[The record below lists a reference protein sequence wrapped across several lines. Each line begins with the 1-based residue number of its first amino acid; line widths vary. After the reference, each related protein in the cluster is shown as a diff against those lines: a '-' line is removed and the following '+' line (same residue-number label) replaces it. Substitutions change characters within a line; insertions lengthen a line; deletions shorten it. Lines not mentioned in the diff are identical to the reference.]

1 MSGVERRR
9 RRREGTP
16 AAAAGNPAAL
26 SGPFGSRQ
34 RPEMRKTAATGSSP
48 FWDGR
53 RFLPLNFRIDSP
65 SHWGIRELA
74 AMLKKLL
81 AVSAGL
87 LFALTVYA
95 ATVQTVEWAEQHPDR
110 YIVRKGDTLWD
121 ISARF
126 LKKPWLWPEI
136 WQDNPQVRNPHL
148 IYPGDELVLSNGH
161 VMPRPGLD
169 RAACARHLARRC
181 GQADSAV
188 RAEAVPQ
195 ATRASSAR
203 TSSSTRRTSS
213 ASRKTSC
220 AARRASSP
228 TCAASTRSRA
238 SKFAIVRAA
247 GRYYDMPPRGEGQ
260 PREVYRQTSDW
271 FDGRPGL
278 LWSAWSG
285 RVHDGRQRA
294 LPRLRSA
301 RSSARSKSRAS
312 AIRRRC

>member
-1 MSGVERRR
+1 M
-9 RRREGTP
+9 
-16 AAAAGNPAAL
+16 AL

-81 AVSAGL
+81 AVWAGL

-95 ATVQTVEWAEQHPDR
+95 ATVQTVEWAEQHSDR

-121 ISARF
+121 ISAHF

-136 WQDNPQVRNPHL
+136 WQDNPQVQQSAP
-148 IYPGDELVLSNGH
+148 DLSGRRARAFQRARH
-161 VMPRPGLD
+161 ARSGLD
-169 RAACARHLARRC
+169 RAACARHLARRF

-195 ATRASSAR
+195 GSAR
-203 TSSSTRRTSS
+203 HRRGRVQ
-213 ASRKTSC
+213 AR
-220 AARRASSP
+220 AARR
-228 TCAASTRSRA
+228 R
-238 SKFAIVRAA
+238 
-247 GRYYDMPPRGEGQ
+247 PRGKPAARHAGPARLRAR
-260 PREVYRQTSDW
+260 PRGASGRQVRDRPH
-271 FDGRPGL
+271 GRPLLRHAAARRRSAARGL
-278 LWSAWSG
+278 SPDQRLVRRPPGSALVAWSG
-285 RVHDGRQRA
+285 GILDGRQRA
-294 LPRLRSA
+294 LPRL
-301 RSSARSKSRAS
+301 
-312 AIRRRC
+312 